1 MIYNK
6 FHLIILIIIILC
18 MSFMFTKIAL
28 DDSDTEIEKFSNYN
42 EPCTTNIGSCIY
54 DEEINNVSFESKI
67 INKKLENEYLNK
79 QRNIFDYLKERD
91 NIPEIPFDKDLI
103 YDRICTNI
111 KDDMLEKEE
120 EETEENKVKQNLN

>member
-6 FHLIILIIIILC
+6 FHLLILIIIILC
-18 MSFMFTKIAL
+18 MSFLFSQMAL
-28 DDSDTEIEKFSNYN
+28 DESDVEIEKFSNYD

-54 DEEINNVSFESKI
+54 EDDINDISFDYKI
-67 INKKLENEYLNK
+67 IDKKRENQYLSK
-79 QRNIFDYLKERD
+79 QRDIFSYLKERD

-111 KDDMLEKEE
+111 KDDMLQT
-120 EETEENKVKQNLN
+120 EETSEENEETKF